1 MKREIITI
9 NGNGQVSVPDS
20 VQMRD
25 FEIAE
30 LFEVMMPTVRANIR
44 AILKPIL

>member
-9 NGNGQVSVPDS
+9 SESGVITIPSAATAPILT
-20 VQMRD
+20 RD

-30 LFEVMMPTVRANIR
+30 
-44 AILKPIL
+44 